1 MTTWFMLLTCY
12 ALAFPFRNHLKS
24 SQIAGIATNG
34 RSMASNESHSFTGLC
49 AICGRA
55 SCGYLVKWTPHSPN
69 RTTIRTVWHGSK
81 FVVRNSWHKNF
92 VVRTSRDAFYEMHGI
107 SCLSW
112 CFIRHS
118 GVRHS
123 PNEQFEIQW
132 ILVTSSLFGFS
143 LKIRLNLHVD
153 SIRFD

>member
-1 MTTWFMLLTCY
+1 MHWLSLFEIIL
-12 ALAFPFRNHLKS
+12 NHLKS
-24 SQIAGIATNG
+24 SQIAEIATNS

-55 SCGYLVKWTPHSPN
+55 SCGYLVKRTPHSPN

-92 VVRTSRDAFYEMHGI
+92 VVRTARDACYEMYGMRFSYYEMLVMI
-107 SCLSW
+107 
-112 CFIRHS
+112 FIPNS

-123 PNEQFEIQW
+123 PNAQFEIQW